1 MSAPTLILEAD
12 SLLQRRLALVPDGEA
27 QDAITTAFAGF
38 GWPPVEAV
46 EGDLDA
52 LVAAIGRDQP
62 PALVVVDIDRL
73 ADPAADIASLSTVL
87 LPEARL
93 LAVGSSND
101 VALYRTLLAAGAG
114 DYLPMPFSSV
124 DVAAAI
130 RRLFADAA
138 PALADPVG
146 PRTGRLVVVLGA
158 RGGCGASMV
167 ASSLAWAIANVQQHR
182 SVLVDLDLHFGSAAL
197 TFGLE
202 PGPGLGAM
210 LAAPERVDATLVA
223 AALQSAGERLSLI
236 ATATPLS
243 EDMEVPPD
251 AVAALLATIRE
262 DADWVVADLPHGLD
276 AMARR
281 LLRTA
286 DRVVL
291 VAPPTLAGLRDAG
304 RLATYIT
311 DLRAGGAPL
320 LVVNGGNENA
330 DGMKQHLFEE
340 NLGEAVAA
348 WVPTLPGPAA
358 AAEAHGLPLA
368 AVAGGVRGGNP
379 FATLA
384 TLVTGMRGPANVVR
398 GPRWWPWRG

>member
-1 MSAPTLILEAD
+1 M
-12 SLLQRRLALVPDGEA
+12 
-27 QDAITTAFAGF
+27 
-38 GWPPVEAV
+38 
-46 EGDLDA
+46 
-52 LVAAIGRDQP
+52 
-62 PALVVVDIDRL
+62 
-73 ADPAADIASLSTVL
+73 
-87 LPEARL
+87 
-93 LAVGSSND
+93 
-101 VALYRTLLAAGAG
+101 
-114 DYLPMPFSSV
+114 
-124 DVAAAI
+124 
-130 RRLFADAA
+130 
-138 PALADPVG
+138 
-146 PRTGRLVVVLGA
+146 VLGA

-167 ASSLAWAIANVQQHR
+167 ASSLAWAIANVQQQQ

-210 LAAPERVDATLVA
+210 LAAPERLDETLVA
-223 AALQSAGERLSLI
+223 AALQTAGERLSLI
-236 ATATPLS
+236 ATATPLA
-243 EDMEVPPD
+243 EEMHVAAD
-251 AVAALLATIRE
+251 AVAALLAPCCAS

-368 AVAGGVRGGNP
+368 AVAGGRARRQPLCDAGDAGHRHARGDAMPCAGRAGGHGGAERSAP
-379 FATLA
+379 ARRTRRLALAEARFAAHRASTRRSMA
-384 TLVTGMRGPANVVR
+384 AGRAASWR
-398 GPRWWPWRG
+398 RRWRRRWPRRWRPSG

>member
-12 SLLQRRLALVPDGEA
+12 SLLQRRLALVADGEA
-27 QDAITTAFAGF
+27 QDAIAAAFAGF
-38 GWPPVEAV
+38 GWPAPEAV
-46 EGDLDA
+46 DGDLEA
-52 LVAAIGRDQP
+52 LVAATGRDQP
-62 PALVVVDIDRL
+62 PALVIVDIDCL
-73 ADPAADIASLSTVL
+73 ADPAADIAALSGVL

-93 LAVGSSND
+93 LAVGAHND
-101 VALYRTLLAAGAG
+101 VALYRAMLAAGAG
-114 DYLPMPFSSV
+114 DYLPMPFSGV

-138 PALADPVG
+138 PALAEPVG
-146 PRTGRLVVVLGA
+146 PRTGRLVAVLGA

-223 AALQSAGERLSLI
+223 AALQPAGERLSLI

-243 EDMEVPPD
+243 EDMDVSPD
-251 AVAALLATIRE
+251 AVAALLATVRE

-384 TLVTGMRGPANVVR
+384 TLVTGMRAPTNVVR

>member
-1 MSAPTLILEAD
+1 MSALSPISDIETLA
-12 SLLQRRLALVPDGEA
+12 QRRLAITG
-27 QDAITTAFAGF
+27 DADSQAAIAAAFDAF
-38 GWPPVEAV
+38 GWTAPELVD
-46 EGDLDA
+46 GDQRA
-52 LVAAIGRDQP
+52 IIAAIARGQP
-62 PALVVVDIDRL
+62 PALLIVDIDRF
-73 ADPAADIASLSTVL
+73 ADPASEIAEIAALL

-93 LAVGSSND
+93 LALGSRND
-101 VALYRTLLAAGAG
+101 VGLYRALIAAGAG
-114 DYLPMPFSSV
+114 DYLPLPFSGV
-124 DVAAAI
+124 DLAAAL
-130 RRLFADAA
+130 RRLCGDTA
-138 PALADPVG
+138 PAEPAG
-146 PRTGRLVVVLGA
+146 ARTGRLVAVLGA

-167 ASSLAWAIANVQQHR
+167 AASLAWAIANVQQQE
-182 SVLVDLDLHFGSAAL
+182 SLLVDLDLHFGSAAL

-210 LAAPERVDATLVA
+210 LQAPERLDETLVT
-223 AALQSAGERLSLI
+223 AALQNAGERLALI
-236 ATATPLS
+236 ATATPLT
-243 EDMEVPPD
+243 EDMHVAPE
-251 AVAALLATIRE
+251 AVAELLTMLRSN
-262 DADWVVADLPHGLD
+262 ADWVVADLPHGLD

-286 DRVVL
+286 DKVVL

-311 DLRAGGAPL
+311 DLRAGSAPL

-340 NLGEAVAA
+340 NLGEAVAT

-379 FATLA
+379 FASLA
-384 TLVTGMRGPANVVR
+384 ALVTGARGDALPVR

>member
-1 MSAPTLILEAD
+1 MSALSPISDIETLA
-12 SLLQRRLALVPDGEA
+12 QRRLVVTGHADSGAAVA
-27 QDAITTAFAGF
+27 AAFAAF
-38 GWPPVEAV
+38 GWTAAERLD
-46 EGDLDA
+46 GDLDDI
-52 LVAAIGRDQP
+52 VVAIGEGQP
-62 PALVVVDIDRL
+62 PAVLIIDIERFD
-73 ADPAADIASLSTVL
+73 DPAAALAVIAGHL
-87 LPEARL
+87 LPEARV
-93 LAVGSSND
+93 LAVGSRND
-101 VALYRTLLAAGAG
+101 IGLYRALVAAGAG
-114 DYLPMPFSSV
+114 DYLPLPFSGV
-124 DVAAAI
+124 DLAAAL
-130 RRLFADAA
+130 RRICGEVA
-138 PALADPVG
+138 PAEPAEA
-146 PRTGRLVVVLGA
+146 RTGRLVAVLGA

-167 ASSLAWAIANVQQHR
+167 ASSLAWAIANVQQQQ

-210 LAAPERVDATLVA
+210 LAAPERLDAALVSA
-223 AALQSAGERLSLI
+223 TLQSAGERLALV
-236 ATATPLS
+236 ATATPLAD
-243 EDMEVPPD
+243 DMQVTPE
-251 AVAALLATIRE
+251 AVAALLAVLR
-262 DADWVVADLPHGLD
+262 DSADWVIADLPHGLD
-276 AMARR
+276 PVARR

-286 DRVVL
+286 DKVVL
-291 VAPPTLAGLRDAG
+291 VAPPSLAGLRDAG

-348 WVPTLPGPAA
+348 WVPVLPGPAA

-384 TLVTGMRGPANVVR
+384 AQVTGSRGDAFPVR

>member
-1 MSAPTLILEAD
+1 MSALSPISDIETLA
-12 SLLQRRLALVPDGEA
+12 QRRLAITG
-27 QDAITTAFAGF
+27 DADSGAAIAAAFAAF
-38 GWPPVEAV
+38 GWADAECLD
-46 EGDLDA
+46 GDLAD
-52 LVAAIGRDQP
+52 VTAAIGQGQP
-62 PALVVVDIDRL
+62 PALLVVDIDRFDDPTAAL
-73 ADPAADIASLSTVL
+73 AL
-87 LPEARL
+87 LAGQMLPDARL
-93 LAVGSSND
+93 LALGARND
-101 VALYRTLLAAGAG
+101 VGLYRTLLAAGAG
-114 DYLPMPFSSV
+114 DYLPLPFSSV
-124 DVAAAI
+124 DLAAAL
-130 RRLFADAA
+130 RRLCSDAAADA
-138 PALADPVG
+138 PAEA
-146 PRTGRLVVVLGA
+146 RTGRMVAVLGA

-167 ASSLAWAIANVQQHR
+167 AASLAWAIANVQQQQ

-210 LAAPERVDATLVA
+210 LAAPERLDEALVA
-223 AALQSAGERLSLI
+223 ATLQGAGDRLALV

-243 EDMEVPPD
+243 DEMQVTPE
-251 AVAALLATIRE
+251 AVADLLTLLRAS
-262 DADWVVADLPHGLD
+262 ADWVIADLPHGLD
-276 AMARR
+276 PVARR

-286 DRVVL
+286 DKVVL
-291 VAPPTLAGLRDAG
+291 VAPPSLAGLRDAG

-384 TLVTGMRGPANVVR
+384 ALVTGSRGDALPVR

>member
-1 MSAPTLILEAD
+1 MSALTPISEIETLA
-12 SLLQRRLALVPDGEA
+12 QRRLALTGDTDSQAAIAAAFEA
-27 QDAITTAFAGF
+27 F
-38 GWPPVEAV
+38 GWPGPEMV
-46 EGDLDA
+46 EGGEHA
-52 LVAAIGRDQP
+52 LAAALGRSQP
-62 PALVVVDIDRL
+62 PALLIIDIDRFDDPVAVL
-73 ADPAADIASLSTVL
+73 ANLSDLL

-93 LAVGSSND
+93 LALGRRND
-101 VALYRTLLAAGAG
+101 VGLYRALVAAGAG
-114 DYLPMPFSSV
+114 DYLPLPFSGV
-124 DVAAAI
+124 DLAAAL
-130 RRLFADAA
+130 RRLCGDTAMAE
-138 PALADPVG
+138 PAGA
-146 PRTGRLVVVLGA
+146 RSGRLVAVLGA

-167 ASSLAWAIANVQQHR
+167 AASLAWAIANVQQQQ
-182 SVLVDLDLHFGSAAL
+182 SLLVDLDLHFGSAAL

-210 LAAPERVDATLVA
+210 LQAPERLDETLVT
-223 AALQSAGERLSLI
+223 AALQSAGERLALV
-236 ATATPLS
+236 ATATPLA
-243 EDMEVPPD
+243 EEMHVAPE
-251 AVAALLATIRE
+251 AVAELLTMLRSN
-262 DADWVVADLPHGLD
+262 ADWVVADLPHGLD
-276 AMARR
+276 AVARR

-286 DRVVL
+286 DKVVL

-379 FATLA
+379 FAALA
-384 TLVTGMRGPANVVR
+384 ARITGNRGDALPVR